1 MGITGVW
8 PRGASGGHIYT
19 HVARALVYAT
29 SPSRSKLP
37 GAYPPLVIQSMYAIN
52 NPERINPTTIMSLAM
67 SFLSMVWQFL
77 VRFFLGGGGGAQSE
91 PGIAMSNI

>member
-1 MGITGVW
+1 M
-8 PRGASGGHIYT
+8 
-19 HVARALVYAT
+19 
-29 SPSRSKLP
+29 
-37 GAYPPLVIQSMYAIN
+37 IQSMYAIN

>member
-1 MGITGVW
+1 MAVLPWDDTRDANGFPTESSYKWAGCLK
-8 PRGASGGHIYT
+8 
-19 HVARALVYAT
+19 ALED
-29 SPSRSKLP
+29 
-37 GAYPPLVIQSMYAIN
+37 YPLLVIQSMYAIN